1 MLSMKL
7 HPAIVVRDAAGSLC
21 QIIKGQHIFPQSEVI
36 FHGSRLAD
44 SIQSAANALIEEPN

>member
-1 MLSMKL
+1 MKL